1 MHIPLRE
8 RSRCSRRLPRAPMIS
23 NPSRRQRRKL
33 GKFRLNLVIDN
44 QGQQALFTNP
54 NPGRVISFESLTT
67 PSERQSIRARASDI
81 PRPDPLPQAKVELKR
96 ARKKSSERQ
105 QRLDFFGQEEVITP
119 PQSHIICDA
128 PVAPA
133 GLRIEAA
140 LIDCAI
146 MLAPVLLGLVFF
158 LYEGGHLTF
167 DKHNAPFWLGT
178 VCTIPVLYKLLW
190 THVGRDSIGMSMA
203 GLRLVD
209 FDGNP
214 PSRERRYQRMFGGFI
229 SFLAAGIGL
238 VWSLVDEDALTWHDH
253 MSSTFPTFSSPE
265 K

>member
-1 MHIPLRE
+1 VQSTATARTYDFEHQQ
-8 RSRCSRRLPRAPMIS
+8 APEARHGC
-23 NPSRRQRRKL
+23 PEPKR
-33 GKFRLNLVIDN
+33 D

-54 NPGRVISFESLTT
+54 NPARVISFESLTT
-67 PSERQSIRARASDI
+67 PSERQSIRARAAEI

-96 ARKKSSERQ
+96 ARKKVSDKQ
-105 QRLDFFGQEEVITP
+105 QRLDFFGQEEIITP

-133 GLRIEAA
+133 GLRVEAA

-158 LYEGGHLTF
+158 WYEGGSVTF
-167 DKHNAPFWLGT
+167 DKHNAPFWLAAFF
-178 VCTIPVLYKLLW
+178 TIPVIYKLLW
-190 THVGRDSIGMSMA
+190 THAGRDSIGMSMA
-203 GLRLVD
+203 GLRLID

-214 PSRERRYQRMFGGFI
+214 PSRDRRYQRMFGGFI

-238 VWSLVDEDALTWHDH
+238 VWSLVDEDSLTWHDH